1 VAGLL
6 SLASCRGHETACV
19 EHKGHEL
26 PRTMGGSNW
35 PRCCLYLL
43 DTLDLTSKLPETYF
57 GTQDAR
63 AFPIKPH
70 AGLVASVTHTLRLQR
85 ASVCLIRRHLLRDVG
100 GIPGEEF
107 AWDDTNA
114 MQCSSSDAAV
124 GRRPRAVRFGRPC
137 KMVGMGHLKSW
148 LKSHNKLGGFHLTC
162 VEMGLPSITPIPF

>member
-1 VAGLL
+1 MSCLEPWAVATGRDAVCIC
-6 SLASCRGHETACV
+6 STRSI
-19 EHKGHEL
+19 L
-26 PRTMGGSNW
+26 PRNFQR
-35 PRCCLYLL
+35 P
-43 DTLDLTSKLPETYF
+43 TLGRRTPERFRSSLRT
-57 GTQDAR
+57 
-63 AFPIKPH
+63 H
-70 AGLVASVTHTLRLQR
+70 AGLVASVTHSLRLQR

-107 AWDDTNA
+107 SWDDTNA